1 MKMIHAI
8 LIAFAMLFIGV
19 AHAAPPSVLEVEK
32 TIASGD
38 YTKAKSQL
46 EEVLKV
52 NPDSIVATKYML
64 EIVRIENARDNQPS
78 VEYKLYEDRLAKLEQ
93 AKAERIALAKKIQDE
108 KEYKAR
114 MVTMWKVIFSAIFI
128 FAFGFGMY
136 FLVTRLQHRAEI
148 RRQEQIYEDWCVAT
162 ENDLVDLGA
171 IIERARN
178 RTYAN
183 SRVSEA
189 LAALDEDNADALGT
203 IKARGV
209 INQED
214 IRRHIY
220 NARTYLTQRCGERF

>member
-1 MKMIHAI
+1 MIHVI

-52 NPDSIVATKYML
+52 NPDSIVAAKYML
-64 EIVRIENARDNQPS
+64 EIVKIENARDNQPS
-78 VEYKLYEDRLAKLEQ
+78 VEYKLYKDRLTSLEQ
-93 AKAERIALAKKIQDE
+93 AKADRIALAKKIQDE
-108 KEYKAR
+108 KDRKAR
-114 MVTMWKVIFSAIFI
+114 TATMWKVIFSALFI

-148 RRQEQIYEDWCVAT
+148 RRREQIREDWCVSV
-162 ENDLVDLGA
+162 ENDLIDLGA
-171 IIERARN
+171 ILDRARS
-178 RTYAN
+178 RSYTN
-183 SRVSEA
+183 SQVMES
-189 LAALDEDNADALGT
+189 LDALDEDNTDALAT
-203 IKARGV
+203 VKARGV

-214 IRRHIY
+214 IQRHMY
-220 NARTYLTQRCGERF
+220 NARTFLTQRCGERI

>member
-8 LIAFAMLFIGV
+8 LIAVAMLFIGV
-19 AHAAPPSVLEVEK
+19 AHAAPPSVVDVEK

-52 NPDSIVATKYML
+52 NPDSIVAAKYML

-78 VEYKLYEDRLAKLEQ
+78 VEYKLYEDRVTKLEKE
-93 AKAERIALAKKIQDE
+93 KAERIALAKKIQDE
-108 KEYKAR
+108 KDHKAR
-114 MVTMWKVIFSAIFI
+114 MAIMWKVIFSAIFI

-148 RRQEQIYEDWCVAT
+148 RRREQIREDWCVSV
-162 ENDLVDLGA
+162 ENDLIDLGS
-171 IIERARN
+171 IIERARS
-178 RTYAN
+178 RTYTN
-183 SRVSEA
+183 SRVMEA
-189 LAALDEDNADALGT
+189 LDALDADNTDALET
-203 IKARGV
+203 VKARGD

-214 IRRHIY
+214 VQRHMY
-220 NARTYLTQRCGERF
+220 NARTFLTQRCGERI